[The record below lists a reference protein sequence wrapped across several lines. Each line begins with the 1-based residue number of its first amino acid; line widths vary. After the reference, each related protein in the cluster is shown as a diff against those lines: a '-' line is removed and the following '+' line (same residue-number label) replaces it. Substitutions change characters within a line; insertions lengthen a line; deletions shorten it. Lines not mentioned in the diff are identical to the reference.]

1 MVNNDKDNSM
11 IEKREKLLSEKLW
24 AEYKYEVLSKC
35 PRTYLQIREYLK
47 NDFVE
52 VAQVQFLISKAQEL
66 EENPFYVINAS
77 EHMWGYFKKVAT
89 NDEKEAFFALLEA
102 YKKKEV
108 NKQHIIQSFQK
119 LLGKYPN
126 AYLQNSS
133 LLKTSNDSLYQ
144 NLN

>member
-1 MVNNDKDNSM
+1 M

-108 NKQHIIQSFQK
+108 NKR
-119 LLGKYPN
+119 
-126 AYLQNSS
+126 AYYSGLSE
-133 LLKTSNDSLYQ
+133 TFREIP
-144 NLN
+144 

>member
-1 MVNNDKDNSM
+1 M

-77 EHMWGYFKKVAT
+77 EHMWGYFKK
-89 NDEKEAFFALLEA
+89 LLQMMRR
-102 YKKKEV
+102 KR
-108 NKQHIIQSFQK
+108 F
-119 LLGKYPN
+119 LL
-126 AYLQNSS
+126 YLMT
-133 LLKTSNDSLYQ
+133 L
-144 NLN
+144 